1 LSAVRPSA
9 AGMSAASVGAG
20 GTAAVGL
27 IAGEGRLPMLV
38 ADGIRARGMRV
49 ACVGL
54 YGCYDPELPSHCDEF
69 RVAGV
74 LQLGRWI
81 RHLRR
86 MGAHDAVMVGR
97 VAKARFHQPFRML
110 RQIPDWRAARVY
122 YLRARHDRRS
132 PALLAAVADEL
143 LTGGVRLIDSTTHIA
158 DHMASAGVMGS
169 VVPSPE
175 VTRDV
180 EFGWRVLL
188 ESSRLGIGQCI
199 AVRDRDVLA
208 VEAIE
213 GTDAMVD
220 RAGSL
225 CRAGGWTMLK
235 TAGPAHDMRADVPTV
250 GVQTIERLARARARA
265 IALGAGRVI
274 LIDRPAVL
282 AAADRAGIAVIGVS
296 DGGHAAAPAG
306 RAP

>member
-1 LSAVRPSA
+1 MSAVRPSA

-27 IAGEGRLPMLV
+27 IAGEGCLPMLV

-235 TAGPAHDMRADVPTV
+235 TAGPAHDMRADVPTI
-250 GVQTIERLARARARA
+250 GVHTIERLARMRARA
-265 IALGAGRVI
+265 VALGAGRVI

-282 AAADRAGIAVIGVS
+282 AAADRAGIALIGVS
-296 DGGHAAAPAG
+296 DGGEEHVAAG
-306 RAP
+306 RTP

>member
-1 LSAVRPSA
+1 MHTSEAGSGMSAAGSRA
-9 AGMSAASVGAG
+9 AGMS
-20 GTAAVGL
+20 AVGL
-27 IAGEGRLPMLV
+27 IAGEGRLPILV
-38 ADGIRARGMRV
+38 ADGMRARGMRV

-54 YGCYDPELPSHCDEF
+54 YGCYDPALPSHCDDF

-110 RQIPDWRAARVY
+110 RQVPDWRSVRVY

-143 LTGGVRLIDSTTHIA
+143 LTGGVRLIDSTTHIT
-158 DHMASAGVMGS
+158 DHMASVGVMGS
-169 VVPSPE
+169 VAPSAD
-175 VTRDV
+175 VQRDV
-180 EFGWRVLL
+180 DFGWHVLL

-213 GTDAMVD
+213 GTDAMIE

-235 TAGPAHDMRADVPTV
+235 TASASHDMRADVPTI
-250 GVQTIERLARARARA
+250 GVQTVERLSRARARA
-265 IALGAGRVI
+265 IVLGAGRVI

-282 AAADRAGIAVIGVS
+282 AAADRAGIAVIGVQDRGRVPTS
-296 DGGHAAAPAG
+296 AGHTP
-306 RAP
+306 

>member
-1 LSAVRPSA
+1 
-9 AGMSAASVGAG
+9 MSTTGLIAG
-20 GTAAVGL
+20 GARATTVGL
-27 IAGEGRLPMLV
+27 IAGEGRLPILV
-38 ADGIRARGMRV
+38 AQGMRARGMRV

-54 YGCYDPELPSHCDEF
+54 HGCYDPDLPARCDDF
-69 RVAGV
+69 RVAGI

-81 RHLRR
+81 GHLRR

-97 VAKARFHQPFRML
+97 VAKARFHQPFRLL

-158 DHMASAGVMGS
+158 EHMATEGVMGS

-175 VTRDV
+175 VRRDV

-213 GTDAMVD
+213 GTDAMID
-220 RAGSL
+220 RAGTL

-235 TAGPAHDMRADVPTV
+235 TAGPSHDMRADVPTV
-250 GVQTIERLARARARA
+250 GVQTIERLARSRARA

-282 AAADRAGIAVIGVS
+282 AAADRAGIAVIGVG
-296 DGGHAAAPAG
+296 DGDRAPASAG
-306 RAP
+306 RTP

>member
-1 LSAVRPSA
+1 
-9 AGMSAASVGAG
+9 MSAASVGAG

-169 VVPSPE
+169 IAPSPE
-175 VTRDV
+175 VTRDI

-213 GTDAMVD
+213 GTDAMVE
-220 RAGSL
+220 RAGAL

-250 GVQTIERLARARARA
+250 GVQTVERLARARARA

-282 AAADRAGIAVIGVS
+282 AAADRAGIAVIGVR
-296 DGGHAAAPAG
+296 DGGDAHVPAG
-306 RAP
+306 CTP

>member
-1 LSAVRPSA
+1 
-9 AGMSAASVGAG
+9 M
-20 GTAAVGL
+20 TTVGL
-27 IAGEGRLPMLV
+27 IAGEGRLPFLV

-54 YGCYDPELPSHCDEF
+54 YGCADPALRGHCDEF
-69 RVAGV
+69 RVAGI

-97 VAKARFHQPFRML
+97 VAKARFHQL
-110 RQIPDWRAARVY
+110 PDWRAARVY

-158 DHMASAGVMGS
+158 EHMASAGVMGS
-169 VVPSPE
+169 VAPSPD

-180 EFGWRVLL
+180 AFGWRVLL

-213 GTDAMVD
+213 GTDAMIE
-220 RAGSL
+220 RAGAL
-225 CRAGGWTMLK
+225 CRAGGWTLLK
-235 TAGPAHDMRADVPTV
+235 TAGPGHDMRADVPTV

-265 IALGAGRVI
+265 IALGVGRVI

-282 AAADRAGIAVIGVS
+282 AAADRAGIAVIGV
-296 DGGHAAAPAG
+296 DGGNEPAPAG
-306 RAP
+306 RTP

>member
-1 LSAVRPSA
+1 
-9 AGMSAASVGAG
+9 M
-20 GTAAVGL
+20 TTVGL
-27 IAGEGRLPMLV
+27 IAGEGRLPFLV
-38 ADGIRARGMRV
+38 AEGIRARGMRV
-49 ACVGL
+49 VCVGL
-54 YGCYDPELPSHCDEF
+54 YGCVDPALRAHCDEF
-69 RVAGV
+69 RVAGI

-158 DHMASAGVMGS
+158 EHMASAGVMGS
-169 VVPSPE
+169 VAPSPD

-180 EFGWRVLL
+180 DFGWRVLL

-213 GTDAMVD
+213 GTDAMIE
-220 RAGSL
+220 RAGAL
-225 CRAGGWTMLK
+225 CRAGGWTLLK
-235 TAGPAHDMRADVPTV
+235 TAGPGHDMRADVPTI

-265 IALGAGRVI
+265 IALGVGRVI

-282 AAADRAGIAVIGVS
+282 AAADRAGIAVIGV
-296 DGGHAAAPAG
+296 DGGDEPAPAG
-306 RAP
+306 RTP

>member
-1 LSAVRPSA
+1 MSA
-9 AGMSAASVGAG
+9 AGPG
-20 GTAAVGL
+20 AVGL
-27 IAGEGRLPMLV
+27 IAGEGRLPLLV
-38 ADGIRARGMRV
+38 ADGMRARGLRV

-54 YGCYDPELPSHCDEF
+54 HGCYDADLPERCDDF

-97 VAKARFHQPFRML
+97 VAKARFHQPFRLL

-158 DHMASAGVMGS
+158 EHMASAGVMGS
-169 VVPSPE
+169 VAPSAE
-175 VTRDV
+175 VTRDA
-180 EFGWRVLL
+180 EFGWRVLI

-213 GTDAMVD
+213 GTDAMVE
-220 RAGSL
+220 RAGTL

-235 TAGPAHDMRADVPTV
+235 TAGPSHDMRADVPTV
-250 GVQTIERLARARARA
+250 GVHTIERLARARARA
-265 IALGAGRVI
+265 VVLGAGRVI

-282 AAADRAGIAVIGVS
+282 AAADRAGIAVIGV
-296 DGGHAAAPAG
+296 GTPGPAAVAPG
-306 RAP
+306 RTP

>member
-1 LSAVRPSA
+1 MSAVRPGA

-169 VVPSPE
+169 IAPSPE
-175 VTRDV
+175 VTRDI

-213 GTDAMVD
+213 GTDAMVE
-220 RAGSL
+220 RAGAL

-250 GVQTIERLARARARA
+250 GVQTVERLARARARA

-282 AAADRAGIAVIGVS
+282 AAADRAGIAVIGVR
-296 DGGHAAAPAG
+296 DGGDAHVPAG
-306 RAP
+306 CTP